1 MEHLDLYA
9 EWLDNER
16 EILPLVEKLKPLLE
30 KRHALEAKDPRLG
43 LLRDDRSVPGEPA
56 PPKPAYGS
64 AELLGVRPT
73 TLMAGTHVPLV
84 GLPDRP
90 MPTEGAALKAMTK
103 AAKNRKKH
111 EKEKARKKAKKVNEA
126 KKDNMEEDKGPQGQ
140 GSEN

>member
-9 EWLDNER
+9 EWLENER

-43 LLRDDRSVPGEPA
+43 ALRDERSVPGEPA
-56 PPKPAYGS
+56 PPKLRGS
-64 AELLGVRPT
+64 AELLGNRPT
-73 TLMAGTHVPLV
+73 TLMAGSHEPLV

-90 MPTEGAALKAMTK
+90 VPSEGQALKALTK

-111 EKEKARKKAKKVNEA
+111 QKEKARKKAKKEDEA
-126 KKDNMEEDKGPQGQ
+126 KKDNMVEDKGPLGQ